1 MRVLA
6 AIANDETM
14 INAIKT
20 GVDLHDFTAER
31 LFGAEFTDKQRKV
44 AKGVGFGK
52 VYGGGVATLT
62 RQTGADADSVKRAIA
77 AYDDTFPGVKRLSN
91 ALIRSAEFGRKE
103 VRTPSGRVLPLD
115 RDRLY
120 AATNYIVQST
130 ARDVMA
136 QAMLDLARAG
146 FGEHMLL
153 PIHDE
158 VLAQARARDAE
169 DVLREMKKVMEE
181 RPFMGVPLVADGEI
195 VGSNWGEAYV

>member
-1 MRVLA
+1 
-6 AIANDETM
+6 
-14 INAIKT
+14 
-20 GVDLHDFTAER
+20 
-31 LFGAEFTDKQRKV
+31 
-44 AKGVGFGK
+44 
-52 VYGGGVATLT
+52 
-62 RQTGADADSVKRAIA
+62 
-77 AYDDTFPGVKRLSN
+77 
-91 ALIRSAEFGRKE
+91 
-103 VRTPSGRVLPLD
+103 VLPLD